1 VYSPGTKYLTKNF
14 IVNILALET
23 TDSVGTV
30 AAMTDGKLLLE
41 LGLNPR
47 QRTAQSLPPGMANLL
62 ERVGWKPADVHLVAL
77 TIGPGSFTGLR
88 IGVTM
93 AKTFAYS
100 VGAEVLG
107 INTLATIAEAAPA
120 NVHAVTAVVDAQ
132 RGDVVVR
139 SFSRGPEGWL
149 LPAGDQQL
157 VSIDRWL
164 QELPAG
170 MAVTGPMLDKLA
182 PRLPAHVTMLDQQY
196 WTPRAA
202 MVARLAHRQY
212 AAGRRDDLW
221 TLVPQY
227 SRQSAADEKWQ
238 TKVQGLRGKGEG

>member
-1 VYSPGTKYLTKNF
+1 
-14 IVNILALET
+14 VNILALET

-47 QRTAQSLPPGMANLL
+47 QRTAQSLPPGIETLL
-62 ERVGWKPADVHLVAL
+62 EGVGWKPADVQLVAL

-88 IGVTM
+88 VEVTL

-107 INTLATIAEAAPA
+107 VNTLETIAQSAPA
-120 NVHAVTAVVDAQ
+120 SVHAVTAVIDAQ
-132 RGDVVVR
+132 RGEVVVR
-139 SFSRGPEGWL
+139 SFYRGSEGFL

-157 VSIDRWL
+157 ISIDRWL

-170 MAVTGPMLDKLA
+170 MAVTGPILDKLA
-182 PRLPAHVTMLDQQY
+182 PRLPAHVTVLDQQY

-202 MVARLAHRQY
+202 MVAQLAHRQY

-227 SRQSAADEKWQ
+227 SRQSAAEEKWQ
-238 TKVQGLRGKGEG
+238 ARR

>member
-1 VYSPGTKYLTKNF
+1 M
-14 IVNILALET
+14 NILALET

-47 QRTAQSLPPGMANLL
+47 QRTAQSLPPGIETLL
-62 ERVGWKPADVHLVAL
+62 EGVGWKPADVQLVAL

-88 IGVTM
+88 VEVTL

-107 INTLATIAEAAPA
+107 VNTLETIAQSAPA
-120 NVHAVTAVVDAQ
+120 SVHAVTAVIDAQ
-132 RGDVVVR
+132 RGEVVVR
-139 SFSRGPEGWL
+139 SFYRGSEGFL

-157 VSIDRWL
+157 ISIDRWL

-170 MAVTGPMLDKLA
+170 MAVTGPILDKLA
-182 PRLPAHVTMLDQQY
+182 PRLPAHVTVLDQQY

-202 MVARLAHRQY
+202 MVAQLAHRQY

-227 SRQSAADEKWQ
+227 SRQSAAEEKWQ
-238 TKVQGLRGKGEG
+238 ARR

>member
-1 VYSPGTKYLTKNF
+1 MVI

-23 TDSVGTV
+23 TDCGSV

-41 LGLNPR
+41 LELNPQ
-47 QRTAQSLPPGMANLL
+47 QRTAQSLPPGIETLL
-62 ERVGWKPADVHLVAL
+62 ERVGWKPADVQLVAL

-107 INTLATIAEAAPA
+107 VNTLETIAQAAPA
-120 NVHAVTAVVDAQ
+120 NVPALTAVIDAQ

-139 SFSRGPEGWL
+139 TFIRGPEGFF
-149 LPAGDQQL
+149 LPTGDQQL
-157 VSIDRWL
+157 ISIDRWL

-170 MAVTGPMLDKLA
+170 MAVTGPVLA
-182 PRLPAHVTMLDQQY
+182 KM
-196 WTPRAA
+196 PRACPL
-202 MVARLAHRQY
+202 M
-212 AAGRRDDLW
+212 
-221 TLVPQY
+221 
-227 SRQSAADEKWQ
+227 
-238 TKVQGLRGKGEG
+238 

>member
-1 VYSPGTKYLTKNF
+1 M
-14 IVNILALET
+14 NILALET
-23 TDSVGTV
+23 TNWIGSV

-41 LGLNPR
+41 LELNPQ
-47 QRTAQSLPPGMANLL
+47 QRTAQSLPPGIATLL
-62 ERVGWKPADVHLVAL
+62 ERVGWKPADVQLVAL

-107 INTLATIAEAAPA
+107 VNTLETIAEAAPA
-120 NVHAVTAVVDAQ
+120 DIHTIMAVIDAQ

-139 SFSRGPEGWL
+139 TFSRGPEGFF
-149 LPAGDQQL
+149 LPTGDQQL
-157 VSIDRWL
+157 ISIDRWL
-164 QELPAG
+164 QDLPAG
-170 MAVTGPMLDKLA
+170 MAVTGPALTKLA
-182 PRLPAHVTMLDQQY
+182 SRLPAHVIALDEKY

-202 MVARLAHRQY
+202 LVAQLAHRQY

-221 TLVPQY
+221 TLLPQY
-227 SRQSAADEKWQ
+227 SRRSAAEEKWQ
-238 TKVQGLRGKGEG
+238 GRG